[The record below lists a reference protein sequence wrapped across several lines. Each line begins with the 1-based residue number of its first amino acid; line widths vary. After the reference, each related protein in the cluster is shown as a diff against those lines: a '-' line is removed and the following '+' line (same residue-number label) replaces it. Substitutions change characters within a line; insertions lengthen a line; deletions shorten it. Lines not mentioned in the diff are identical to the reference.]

1 MLEIV
6 LSILSLT
13 LSDLSLS
20 SSYRTLYPL
29 CLPYLFLGDGKK
41 GCSNQ
46 IWKEAK
52 IKEMRALG
60 KNDKAKLVHLPYG
73 KKVDV
78 NEFSQYN
85 VDGSVER

>member
-1 MLEIV
+1 
-6 LSILSLT
+6 
-13 LSDLSLS
+13 
-20 SSYRTLYPL
+20 
-29 CLPYLFLGDGKK
+29 
-41 GCSNQ
+41 
-46 IWKEAK
+46 
-52 IKEMRALG
+52 MRALG